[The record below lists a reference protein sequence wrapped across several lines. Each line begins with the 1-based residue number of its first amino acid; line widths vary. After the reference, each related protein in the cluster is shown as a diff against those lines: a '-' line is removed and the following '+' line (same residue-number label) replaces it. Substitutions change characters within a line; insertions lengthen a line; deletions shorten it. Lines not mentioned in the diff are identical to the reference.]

1 MLRLLACLALI
12 ALPAVAQAAEV
23 LRFKE
28 ENIRAKVQKPE
39 VAYIYSRPDLTP
51 RYDLELRESFLPR
64 IEQSVQ
70 GKPF

>member
-1 MLRLLACLALI
+1 MLRLLACIALI
-12 ALPAVAQAAEV
+12 SLPVAAQAAEV

-28 ENIRAKVQKPE
+28 ESIRAKVQKPE
-39 VAYIYSRPDLTP
+39 VGYIFSRPDLTP